1 MTESTTASSGIISCI
16 NRGPDR
22 VPGRVNPENTSME
35 GKQHITRHKVVT
47 MQYSLRNAQGV
58 SVREAA
64 GTPVKYLHGA
74 GTLFP
79 KLEQALDQH
88 TIGDI
93 VTLRLLPDDA
103 FGKRDIDLLQQVPL
117 SSFPH
122 GENIEVGGKVVGQSE
137 TGEEVNFAVVDIKD
151 GIAHLDGNHP
161 LAGQTLVFE
170 IEVQGIR
177 DASDAEI
184 AQGKLLE

>member
-1 MTESTTASSGIISCI
+1 MLSMAAQTASLAGL
-16 NRGPDR
+16 NRK
-22 VPGRVNPENTSME
+22 TLFMT
-35 GKQHITRHKVVT
+35 GKQHITRHKVIT
-47 MQYSLRNAQGV
+47 MQYSLHNDQGV

-79 KLEQALDQH
+79 KLEQALEQH
-88 TIGDI
+88 TVGDI
-93 VTLRLLPDDA
+93 VTVRLLPDDA
-103 FGKRDIDLLQQVPL
+103 FGKRDIDLILQVPL

-122 GENIEVGGKVVGQSE
+122 GEDIEIGGNVVGQSE
-137 TGEEVNFAVVDIKD
+137 DGEAVNFVVADIKD

-170 IEVQGIR
+170 VEVQEIR
-177 DASDAEI
+177 DASDDEI
-184 AQGKLLE
+184 AQGKVPD

>member
-1 MTESTTASSGIISCI
+1 
-16 NRGPDR
+16 
-22 VPGRVNPENTSME
+22 ME

-58 SVREAA
+58 SVRDAA

-103 FGKRDIDLLQQVPL
+103 FGKHDIDLLQQVPL